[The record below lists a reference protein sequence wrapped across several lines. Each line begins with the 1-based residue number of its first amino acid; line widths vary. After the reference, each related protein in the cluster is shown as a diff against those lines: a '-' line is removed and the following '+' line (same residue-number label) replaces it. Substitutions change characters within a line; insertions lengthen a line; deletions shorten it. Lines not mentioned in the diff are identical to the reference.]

1 MSLLKRKPLK
11 PRLLRSN
18 PHRFALVLQGFDPL
32 EIEIYDDDIYV
43 GYSRRPL
50 NFRFIPVDDDEEL
63 SDYVKF
69 RLWFARQMA
78 LKRYEE
84 KWG

>member
-1 MSLLKRKPLK
+1 VSLLKRKPLK

-18 PHRFALVLQGFDPL
+18 PHRFTLLLQGYDPV
-32 EIEIYDDDIYV
+32 EIEVYDDDIYV
-43 GYSRRPL
+43 GYSRRPQD
-50 NFRFIPVDDDEEL
+50 FRFIPVDDDEEL